1 MIQVLPA
8 FPAWPEV
15 QVGDLLRY
23 LAPDLHNH
31 VALLP
36 YVDICRALREPVA
49 QVHAALPGDP
59 HLEGAVRDEHPE
71 RVPRQRLHQ
80 PWGDIPA
87 ENSIFEP
94 SQSPFRCGLPW
105 NQPCKVLAYLLRYQR
120 PDRGH
125 PGGPPEDSREAVLWS
140 NQGDQ
145 FDACCGDC
153 LRLPGLQF
161 HRVAG
166 VDEVFGVNMLKVIEA
181 STAPHLEP
189 GEPQDERIQ
198 HLVSVL
204 ARGLL
209 RAGAGGTPPPEP
221 K

>member
-1 MIQVLPA
+1 MNTRNKCHDS
-8 FPAWPEV
+8 
-15 QVGDLLRY
+15 GDT
-23 LAPDLHNH
+23 
-31 VALLP
+31 
-36 YVDICRALREPVA
+36 
-49 QVHAALPGDP
+49 
-59 HLEGAVRDEHPE
+59 
-71 RVPRQRLHQ
+71 
-80 PWGDIPA
+80 PA

-94 SQSPFRCGLPW
+94 SQSPFRCGQPW
-105 NQPCKVLAYLLRYQR
+105 NQPCKACKVLAYRREQVIHVLESLLRYQP
-120 PDRGH
+120 PDQGH
-125 PGGPPEDSREAVLWS
+125 PGGPPGDSREAVLWS
-140 NQGDQ
+140 NQGAV
-145 FDACCGDC
+145 DACCRDR

-209 RAGAGGTPPPEP
+209 RAGAGGTRPPPPEP